1 MTELPSCFRPLPA
14 KKHLTFEIQ
23 SYPEGFFIMRKTT
36 VTLCCLFALV
46 LQNVTLAAANRQA
59 WAHTTPSV
67 PRDHGGKIESKY
79 DGFNHETVVSLKKM
93 RVTCGGPTKQSCVSF
108 AVSLHCPGVQLDY
121 VRYAKLQLIFETKDW
136 DKRHSL
142 DEREL
147 FVVADGE
154 RLKLGRMALVT
165 LGQDTNKLVDVMKE
179 TLEVSL
185 SYQNFTRIAAAEEVE
200 MKVGKT
206 SFALQ
211 EKNIAALRDL
221 NNRVMFKER

>member
-1 MTELPSCFRPLPA
+1 
-14 KKHLTFEIQ
+14 
-23 SYPEGFFIMRKTT
+23 MRKTT
-36 VTLCCLFALV
+36 VILCCLIALV
-46 LQNVTLAAANRQA
+46 LQNATLPAVNGRS
-59 WAHTTPSV
+59 WAHTPSF
-67 PRDHGGKIESKY
+67 PLDHGGKIESKY

-93 RVTCGGPTKQSCVSF
+93 RVACGGPSMQACISF
-108 AVSLHCPGVQLDY
+108 AASLHCPGVQLDY
-121 VRYAKLQLIFETKDW
+121 VRYVKLQLIFETKDW
-136 DKRHSL
+136 DRRHPL

-165 LGQDTNKLVDVMKE
+165 LGQDSNKLIDVMKE
-179 TLEVSL
+179 VLEVSL

-206 SFALQ
+206 TFALQ

-221 NNRVMFKER
+221 NNRVRFRER